1 MAIATSGDLIL
12 DVVRAADPASAE
24 AARAKLAAF
33 AGKAEA
39 AQFSVAARAPG
50 SAPAGN
56 APAGNTPAGNT
67 PDGLPGTR
75 RATPEAFAK
84 FEAMVLQTF
93 IQSMLPQDN
102 EAVYGEGMA
111 GEMWQALLAEQLGAA
126 MAKRGGIGI
135 ADHILRDHYVAD
147 DRKTPVQGVSADPN
161 KPALEEQRLMSTA
174 LIHEIQRR
182 AAAALDDRHPSP
194 DSESR

>member
-39 AQFSVAARAPG
+39 AQFSVAARAP
-50 SAPAGN
+50 AGN
-56 APAGNTPAGNT
+56 A

-161 KPALEEQRLMSTA
+161 KPPLEEQRLMSTA

>member
-39 AQFSVAARAPG
+39 AQFSVAARTPG
-50 SAPAGN
+50 SAPASNAPAGN
-56 APAGNTPAGNT
+56 AP
-67 PDGLPGTR
+67 DSLPGTR

>member
-39 AQFSVAARAPG
+39 AQFSVAARTPG
-50 SAPAGN
+50 SAPTGNAPAGN
-56 APAGNTPAGNT
+56 AP
-67 PDGLPGTR
+67 DGLPETR

-182 AAAALDDRHPSP
+182 TAAALDDRHPSP

>member
-24 AARAKLAAF
+24 AARARLATF
-33 AGKAEA
+33 ATRANGVSFDA
-39 AQFSVAARAPG
+39 ATRAGGNEVAGNRAPDG
-50 SAPAGN
+50 S
-56 APAGNTPAGNT
+56 
-67 PDGLPGTR
+67 PGVKA
-75 RATPEAFAK
+75 ATPEAFAK

-111 GEMWQALLAEQLGAA
+111 GEMWQAMLAEQLGTT

-135 ADHILRDHYVAD
+135 ADRILRDHYVSND
-147 DRKTPVQGVSADPN
+147 EKVPVQGVSADPN
-161 KPALEEQRLMSTA
+161 RPALEEQKLMSSA

-182 AAAALDDRHPSP
+182 TANALDDRQPPSS
-194 DSESR
+194 SESR

>member
-24 AARAKLAAF
+24 AARARLASF

-39 AQFSVAARAPG
+39 AQFSVAAGAA
-50 SAPAGN
+50 SPAG
-56 APAGNTPAGNT
+56 APDRSPAMKG
-67 PDGLPGTR
+67 
-75 RATPEAFAK
+75 ATPEAFAK

-93 IQSMLPQDN
+93 IQSMLPQDT

-111 GEMWQALLAEQLGAA
+111 GEMWQAMLAEQLGTT

-135 ADHILRDHYVAD
+135 ADRILRDHYVAND
-147 DRKTPVQGVSADPN
+147 QKVSVQGVSADPG
-161 KPALEEQRLMSTA
+161 KPALETQRLMSSS
-174 LIHEIQRR
+174 LLHEIQRR
-182 AAAALDDRHPSP
+182 AVAALDDRQPTP
-194 DSESR
+194 TSESR